1 MQRLDQRAQA
11 ADTPPVTSPQRS
23 IPAPIRYPLL
33 LVPAALGAS
42 SIATLLLYFY
52 GVAALDHSVRVLL
65 VPATIALAAL
75 TVWARR
81 TERRELYDRIMG
93 GLWAGLFASL
103 AYDIA
108 RVPISHAGIPVFRAI
123 AYFGGL
129 TAVVVGAIAAD
140 SHALYTPTMPPS
152 PPSYLGKHLYTTWDS
167 LEPDRLAAMWTYQ
180 RFVDP
185 DARFYFVRPFSP
197 TPDRKQFGIAF
208 DTPEAEVRRSA
219 TQSATEKLIVDRG
232 LDKDPR
238 LALMARLGHVWE
250 ITPWM
255 YATDLEVK
263 ELSVRM
269 FAAN

>member
-1 MQRLDQRAQA
+1 MQRLDQVAQA
-11 ADTPPVTSPQRS
+11 ADTPPAPSPQRS

-103 AYDIA
+103 AYDVA

-123 AYFGGL
+123 AYFGTVFLGQSKPTL
-129 TAVVVGAIAAD
+129 ASEAVGW
-140 SHALYTPTMPPS
+140 L
-152 PPSYLGKHLYTTWDS
+152 
-167 LEPDRLAAMWTYQ
+167 LAAGSVPVAAQAVRRT
-180 RFVDP
+180 
-185 DARFYFVRPFSP
+185 ARRATVRP
-197 TPDRKQFGIAF
+197 
-208 DTPEAEVRRSA
+208 
-219 TQSATEKLIVDRG
+219 
-232 LDKDPR
+232 
-238 LALMARLGHVWE
+238 
-250 ITPWM
+250 
-255 YATDLEVK
+255 
-263 ELSVRM
+263 
-269 FAAN
+269 